1 MPVTA
6 WEVKEYLGHLTVIEE
21 SVQEEVL
28 DLCRTSL
35 REIEARLKSDAD
47 RNDVRIASA
56 AAALAFYKMLLK
68 KTFSYS
74 DEITSFKAGDV
85 SITQNTGENSKQLE
99 KAEKL
104 YSEALKNIIPL
115 CTDNSFAFE
124 NIKIQVKI

>member
-1 MPVTA
+1 MTA

-21 SVQEEVL
+21 SAQEEVL

-68 KTFSYS
+68 KTFSCS

-85 SITQNTGENSKQLE
+85 SITQNTGDNSKQLE